1 MLVVVGIVIGGV
13 VVATGGS
20 EVEAEVSGSVTS
32 LPVVKYE
39 GKVPVSRLVI
49 EVSSFSFGE
58 VVITEVSDS
67 ETGSVKV
74 SEGSS
79 VLLHPNNDSRRKK
92 LVNTEIM
99 HFCLELKDFMVYL
112 GNKLKKYY

>member
-67 ETGSVKV
+67 ET
-74 SEGSS
+74 
-79 VLLHPNNDSRRKK
+79 VLLKSQKV
-92 LVNTEIM
+92 LLCCCIQIM
-99 HFCLELKDFMVYL
+99 TAEEKNL
-112 GNKLKKYY
+112 